1 MSFVRTIRGDID
13 PRQMGVT
20 NTHEHLIRTGGGEVA
35 LHGEDMRLPFVDKAV
50 EEARRFMDL
59 GGKTIVDMNPVS
71 LGRDI
76 VKLFEVNEALPD
88 LNLIVTTGFHASH
101 VYDKVVHWVVRYS
114 VNQIADL
121 LIAEIE
127 EGIDEH
133 DYMGPIVKRSKAKAG
148 CIKIGTSYGMIT
160 PFEEKEI
167 QAAAIAAKET
177 GALINTHTT
186 HGTMAL
192 EQVERFKSLG
202 VKPERVMVGHVQ
214 RIPDPWYHKKIAAMG
229 ASFSYDG
236 GYRVKYWPDRY
247 RVELI
252 KELIKAGYQKHITI
266 STDSGKKSYQ
276 VAYGAGTG
284 VDYDLKVFVPRLRE
298 EGVSEAAIEDILINN
313 PAHYFAFDK

>member
-1 MSFVRTIRGDID
+1 MSFVRTILGDID
-13 PRQMGVT
+13 SKDMGIT
-20 NTHEHLIRTGGGEVA
+20 NSHEHLIRIGGAEVA
-35 LHGEDMRLPFVDKAV
+35 LHGEDYRLPFVDKAV
-50 EEARRFMDL
+50 EEAQRFMDC
-59 GGKTIVDMNPVS
+59 GGKTIVDMNPVGV
-71 LGRDI
+71 GRDI
-76 VKLFEVNEALPD
+76 VKLLEVNKALP
-88 LNLIVTTGFHASH
+88 NMHLIVTTGFHASH

-177 GALINTHTT
+177 GALINTHTG

-192 EQVERFKSLG
+192 EQVEKFISLG

-214 RIPDPWYHKKIAAMG
+214 RITDPWYHKKIAALG
-229 ASFSYDG
+229 AGFSYDG
-236 GYRVKYWPDRY
+236 GYRVKYWPDRF

-252 KELIKAGYQKHITI
+252 QELIKAGYQKHITLA
-266 STDSGKKSYQ
+266 TDSGKKSYQ
-276 VAYGAGTG
+276 IAYGAGTG

-298 EGVSEAAIEDILINN
+298 EGVSEAAIEDILVNN
-313 PAHYFAFDK
+313 PARYFAFDK

>member
-1 MSFVRTIRGDID
+1 MAFIRTILGDID
-13 PRQMGVT
+13 PQEAGII
-20 NTHEHLIRTGGGEVA
+20 NTHEHLIRIGGGEVA
-35 LHGEDMRLPFVDKAV
+35 LHGEDMRLPSVDAAV
-50 EEARRFMDL
+50 EECERFMSF

-76 VKLFEVNEALPD
+76 VKLLEVNKRVPG

-133 DYMGPIVKRSKAKAG
+133 DYMGPIVKRSQAKAG
-148 CIKIGTSYGMIT
+148 CIKIGTSYGVIT

-167 QAAAIAAKET
+167 QAAAIASKET

-192 EQVERFKSLG
+192 EQVERLIALG
-202 VKPERVMVGHVQ
+202 VKPHRIMLGHVQ
-214 RIPDPWYHKKIAAMG
+214 RIPDAWYHKKIAALG

-236 GYRVKYWPDRY
+236 GYRVKYWPDRH

-252 KELIKAGYQKHITI
+252 KELIKAGYQKHITLA
-266 STDSGKKSYQ
+266 TDSGKKSYQ
-276 VAYGAGTG
+276 IAYGAGTG
-284 VDYDLKVFVPRLRE
+284 IDYDLKVFVPRLRE
-298 EGVSEAAIEDILINN
+298 EGVSDSAIEDILINN
-313 PAHYFAFDK
+313 PAELLSFRK